1 MVATEERAHGRA
13 VTEVFEL
20 LGKRW
25 QLRIIWELRTGA
37 ATFRE
42 LQQRCDGVS
51 PSVLAARLQELRD
64 AAIIEHDDGYR
75 LTAAGDDLLTVYQPI
90 SDWTRKWRSPEP

>member
-1 MVATEERAHGRA
+1 M
-13 VTEVFEL
+13 
-20 LGKRW
+20 
-25 QLRIIWELRTGA
+25 RTGA